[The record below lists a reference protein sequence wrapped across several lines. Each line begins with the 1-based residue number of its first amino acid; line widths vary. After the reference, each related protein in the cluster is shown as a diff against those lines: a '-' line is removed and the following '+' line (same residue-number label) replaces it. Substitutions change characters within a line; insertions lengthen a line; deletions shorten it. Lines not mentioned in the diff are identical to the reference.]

1 MRTKSTKQLQFNR
14 YFYLYGACGTVRKS
28 AGFTLIE
35 VMVAVSVFALISVAS
50 FAAINNVLTAREII
64 EDKQANLLS
73 LQRTHAF
80 LKNDIRYAVK
90 RGIRDEFGEVQPPML
105 IDSGGN
111 LLNLTTLYP
120 DQNNVGKLKRVV
132 WRLEDDNLWRD
143 EYLVLDR
150 SFAADR
156 NSRLILEDIEEIT
169 IHHYAVQDGQVQRSA
184 NWDSNEDIPLAI
196 EIDLLFSSKKRYLW
210 RFGSSQL

>member
-1 MRTKSTKQLQFNR
+1 MRIKSAKKLQFNR
-14 YFYLYGACGTVRKS
+14 YFSLYGVGGTVRKS

-73 LQRTHAF
+73 LQRSHTF

-90 RGIRDEFGEVQPPML
+90 RAIRDEFGDVQPPMV
-105 IDSGGN
+105 IDNGGN
-111 LLNLTTLYP
+111 LLSLTALYP
-120 DQNNVGKLKRVV
+120 DQNNLGKLKRIV

-150 SFAADR
+150 SFAPDR
-156 NSRLILEDIEEIT
+156 NSRLILADIEELT
-169 IHHYAVQDGQVQRSA
+169 IHHYADQDGQVQRSA
-184 NWDSNEDIPLAI
+184 NWDSSDDIPLAI
-196 EIDLLFSSKKRYLW
+196 EIDFLLSSKQRYLW